1 LKRFVVT
8 RALHVSGID
17 FAYVSPFHRVRKS
30 QNGGFSLIL
39 KIQPGASGVKL
50 QEFKENLLSALNYD
64 EIEIRRLSPRKF
76 ELRARK
82 GLPSKFPVFEVIKN
96 SDVVPKKTPYEVPIG
111 IDADGAI
118 AKFSL
123 FDDAGGTVSLI
134 AGNPGTGK
142 SSALRILV
150 ASLLPTSTA
159 IVWLDPKGG
168 ADASIF
174 ASRVEAIPDCINADV
189 AIVKLREINELI
201 LRRSRALATGVDGSL
216 FRELVVFVDEWATL
230 GVHGTKKGREA
241 VDEQLRSIAATGRA
255 AKVTLVLAT
264 QRPTSTN
271 IDVSTRG
278 LATTRLVFAVMD
290 RHASIASLGYSG
302 AELLHPKED
311 RGIAILND
319 STGLRKVRVYKVPE
333 NLREVAQENS
343 GLRTTLEEL
352 SLWEMATL
360 KTS

>member
-1 LKRFVVT
+1 MKRFIVT
-8 RALHVSGID
+8 RALRISGID
-17 FAYVSPFHRVRKS
+17 FAYVSPFHRVRRTKS
-30 QNGGFSLIL
+30 GGFTLIL
-39 KIQPGASGVKL
+39 KIHPGASGVKL

-64 EIEIRRLSPRKF
+64 EIEIRRLSPRNF

-82 GLPSKFPVFEVIKN
+82 GLPSKFPVLEVAKN
-96 SDVVPKKTPYEVPIG
+96 TEIVPKRTPFQIPIG

-118 AKFSL
+118 AKFPL
-123 FDDAGGTVSLI
+123 FDEAGGTVSLI

-142 SSALRILV
+142 SSALKILV

-159 IVWLDPKGG
+159 ILWLDPKGG

-174 ASRVEAIPDCINADV
+174 ASRVEAIPDCINANI
-189 AIVKLREINELI
+189 AIVKLREINDLI
-201 LRRSRALATGVDGSL
+201 LRRSRALAIGFDSSL

-230 GVHGTKKGREA
+230 GVHGTKKEREA

-255 AKVTLVLAT
+255 AKVALVLAT

-290 RHASIASLGYSG
+290 KHASIASLGFSG
-302 AELLHPKED
+302 AEMLHPQED

-319 STGLRKVRVYKVPE
+319 NLGLRKIRVYKVPE
-333 NLREVAQENS
+333 NLSELALDNS

-352 SLWEMATL
+352 SLWEKATL
-360 KTS
+360 KPE